1 MKTLTWQKPGQQN
14 VAQELIKI
22 IINYVA
28 ELRNNYIIFGIMM
41 NKNQIGTNAGIV
53 WKLLSDNAHWEYD
66 KLKHASGLS
75 DRDLNAAIGWLA
87 REDKIDF
94 DIDEQHDRLFLHV
107 NVYIG

>member
-1 MKTLTWQKPGQQN
+1 MLAEDLLQQQIFISSLSYYITITTLF
-14 VAQELIKI
+14 
-22 IINYVA
+22 
-28 ELRNNYIIFGIMM
+28 FGIMM